1 MKADESTWE
10 QVRQDFAKGCSYKKL
25 SDKYGIGKTT
35 IVDRAKKEGWDADR
49 KKLAT
54 ATGTAMIHARER
66 AYAHEAKSR
75 SDRMRRVEDAAE
87 KLASVLDKV
96 CGEMDQQDPREMLLD
111 PKRIGALASLAVALK
126 TNGEQLA
133 TLYGIMD
140 AYKKQQVE
148 IAWEKLAMEKA
159 REAAEKQT
167 SDAPLFELKVETEG
181 APLDE

>member
-1 MKADESTWE
+1 MKADANTWE
-10 QVRQDFAKGCSYKKL
+10 QVRQDFAKGASYKKL
-25 SDKYGIGKTT
+25 ADKYGIGKTT
-35 IVDRAKKEGWDADR
+35 IIDRAKKEGWDNDR
-49 KKLAT
+49 HQLAT
-54 ATGTAMIHARER
+54 ETGTQMAQARSH
-66 AYAHEAKSR
+66 AYARVAKDR

-96 CGEMDQQDPREMLLD
+96 CSQMDQQDPLEMLD

-167 SDAPLFELKVETEG
+167 DVPLFELKVETEG